1 MAAPRT
7 RVIRDRS
14 YTIRY
19 EGGRL
24 ADVEF
29 GGHAMEC
36 VQVRDYNVQTGEF
49 GPVPTAKQ
57 IRAKVR
63 EFIDSAG
70 GERLYWENM
79 P

>member
-1 MAAPRT
+1 MART
-7 RVIRDRS
+7 RVIHDRS

-36 VQVRDYNVQTGEF
+36 VQVRDYDFASGEF
-49 GPVPTAKQ
+49 GPVPTAAQ
-57 IRAKVR
+57 IRRKVR

-70 GERLYWENM
+70 GEQLYWENLYV
-79 P
+79 